1 MQYLLLRNTID
12 MVMPRFIF
20 LLLLVTCNLA
30 ADANPDTL
38 LVGGFAVGYSPP
50 YLYSLEVNKTDDT
63 YTDAIKKFSENKFER
78 WGRYVAFTKGITEQ
92 AYWVML
98 KVRDTSGT
106 SHKYLWSHYV
116 TSCKYEF
123 YELDSALQLLN
134 HYSSSTYQPLKSRP
148 YPVRSVSFPF
158 TITGKQ
164 TKYLL
169 LRAQATNTDVLFLD
183 QDIAT
188 PEDFLQWEIGYTG
201 LLNRYFGFFIF
212 ALIFNLLLFLFVR
225 NKIYGWLSIYIF
237 FLLVYNIND
246 FNFDVLTFPEW
257 VFNKFVLIPKFTWI
271 IGATFSSLMVFNLFT
286 NQKKHFPGWY
296 RASLLFIR
304 VLVLLFPVFICLHL
318 FIDDHQSKLLR
329 FARYVGYLFLSA
341 AMLYQIINLLYI
353 SLKKNRAGLFFLLSS
368 GPLILCAF
376 IYFFYLATSIPIFV
390 IWPSNVMNAC
400 GFEVILLTIIF
411 IYDYR
416 NKNLERNRLLE
427 ESLISERKITSA
439 ILTTQENERKR
450 IAEDLHDELGSN
462 LAALKLRLQK
472 SELQKNELTDILK
485 VVDKASADARNISH
499 NLMPPEFE
507 KTSLQDLLSNYYT
520 KLNSEST
527 VQFQFQCAGIHYNF
541 SKEDE
546 LVIYR
551 ITMELTGNIL
561 KHSMADEATIQLI
574 YYDNQLEL
582 MVEDNGKGVTESE
595 RVRDGIGLKNVQSR
609 VNYLNG
615 SIKIDSSSLGTT
627 VIIQLPY
634 KSK

>member
-1 MQYLLLRNTID
+1 
-12 MVMPRFIF
+12 
-20 LLLLVTCNLA
+20 
-30 ADANPDTL
+30 
-38 LVGGFAVGYSPP
+38 
-50 YLYSLEVNKTDDT
+50 
-63 YTDAIKKFSENKFER
+63 
-78 WGRYVAFTKGITEQ
+78 
-92 AYWVML
+92 
-98 KVRDTSGT
+98 
-106 SHKYLWSHYV
+106 
-116 TSCKYEF
+116 
-123 YELDSALQLLN
+123 
-134 HYSSSTYQPLKSRP
+134 
-148 YPVRSVSFPF
+148 
-158 TITGKQ
+158 
-164 TKYLL
+164 
-169 LRAQATNTDVLFLD
+169 
-183 QDIAT
+183 
-188 PEDFLQWEIGYTG
+188 
-201 LLNRYFGFFIF
+201 
-212 ALIFNLLLFLFVR
+212 
-225 NKIYGWLSIYIF
+225 
-237 FLLVYNIND
+237 
-246 FNFDVLTFPEW
+246 
-257 VFNKFVLIPKFTWI
+257 
-271 IGATFSSLMVFNLFT
+271 
-286 NQKKHFPGWY
+286 
-296 RASLLFIR
+296 
-304 VLVLLFPVFICLHL
+304 
-318 FIDDHQSKLLR
+318 
-329 FARYVGYLFLSA
+329 
-341 AMLYQIINLLYI
+341 
-353 SLKKNRAGLFFLLSS
+353 
-368 GPLILCAF
+368 
-376 IYFFYLATSIPIFV
+376 
-390 IWPSNVMNAC
+390 MNAC